1 MRVQRFF
8 LLGALLTGVGTGQA
22 HAYLDPGTGS
32 MLLQGL
38 LAALGGLV
46 VAMGSFRASVSRLW
60 PFRRRKK
67 ALDGL
72 VDKH

>member
-1 MRVQRFF
+1 MRVHR
-8 LLGALLTGVGTGQA
+8 LALFCAALMGIGTEQA

-38 LAALGGLV
+38 LAALAGLV
-46 VAMGSFRASVSRLW
+46 VAMGSFRAAVSRLW

-67 ALDGL
+67 ASDGL
-72 VDKH
+72 VNKH